1 MLEVGEGGFV
11 SIEAAE
17 KHRQDQSVQHFQQHH
32 DSTYQGLVDA
42 LVAFKASSLAY
53 EAARSA
59 AAKAAT
65 VPFTD
70 IMARAER
77 DADGKLR
84 EQTTTVARLEATEKL
99 NKNKNK
105 PKQ

>member
-17 KHRQDQSVQHFQQHH
+17 KHRQDQSVAHFQQYH
-32 DSTYQGLVDA
+32 DATYQGLVDA
-42 LVAFKASSLAY
+42 LVAFKAASQAY

-77 DADGKLR
+77 DADQKLK
-84 EQTTTVARLEATEKL
+84 EQVASAAQLERQTKL
-99 NKNKNK
+99 SKNK